1 MSLKRKELDKVYEE
15 VKSRYRRK
23 ERDKDIRKGIDVMYN
38 AIINYMN
45 GEEIK
50 RE

>member
-1 MSLKRKELDKVYEE
+1 MSLTRKELEKVYD
-15 VKSRYRRK
+15 KLYSMYRRK

>member
-1 MSLKRKELDKVYEE
+1 MGIKRKELDKVYN
-15 VKSRYRRK
+15 KLYSMYRRK
-23 ERDKDIRKGIDVMYN
+23 ERDKDIRKGIDAMYN